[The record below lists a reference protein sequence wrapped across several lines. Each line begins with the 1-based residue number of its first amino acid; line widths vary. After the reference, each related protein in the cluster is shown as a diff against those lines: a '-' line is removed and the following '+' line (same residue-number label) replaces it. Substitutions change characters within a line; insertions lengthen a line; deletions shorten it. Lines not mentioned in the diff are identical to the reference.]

1 MQEKEFI
8 SVMHTFLACDDLLHR
23 GNFTF
28 QLVVRSESQTRGER
42 HTNHPRVSIL
52 AFLSVAVAHLVGAV
66 WAELDE
72 IADVVA
78 PPSRRLEECTGVVIV
93 VRGREVA
100 DVISFDGF
108 DESVTVL
115 MDAILHDAV

>member
-1 MQEKEFI
+1 MDLGYRDSRLIGNEPGKQKKEFI

-42 HTNHPRVSIL
+42 HMNHPRVSIL

-66 WAELDE
+66 
-72 IADVVA
+72 
-78 PPSRRLEECTGVVIV
+78 
-93 VRGREVA
+93 
-100 DVISFDGF
+100 
-108 DESVTVL
+108 
-115 MDAILHDAV
+115 